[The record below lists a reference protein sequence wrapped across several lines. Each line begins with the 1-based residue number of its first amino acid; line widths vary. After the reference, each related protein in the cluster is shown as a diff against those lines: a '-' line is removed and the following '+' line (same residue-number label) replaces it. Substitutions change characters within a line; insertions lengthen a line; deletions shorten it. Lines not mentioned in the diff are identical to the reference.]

1 MTIDLSGRVAVVT
14 GAGGGLGREHALLLA
29 RRGAKVVVNDVG
41 GSVAGTG
48 ASATAAQAVVSEIR
62 AAGGEAI
69 ANASSVT
76 DYAAVEAMIEQAR
89 SLWGKVDILVNN
101 AGILRDKS
109 FSKMSLEDFRS
120 VMDVHLMGSVHC
132 TRAVWNYMRE
142 QSFGRIVM
150 TTSSSG
156 LFGNFGQA
164 NYGAAKLAL
173 VGLMQTLALE
183 GAKYNIR
190 VNCIAPSAGTRML
203 DGLMSD
209 EMLNLLPPAAV
220 SPGVL
225 ALVADDAPSRTILCA
240 GGGSY
245 ELAHITLTRGI
256 YVGTDEHSAERV
268 AENWGAIGDRAGEI
282 IPAAGILQSQIEIE
296 KCRAS
301 ADGSAQEHNRVGL
314 NHAATRGPWPTP

>member
-1 MTIDLSGRVAVVT
+1 MTIDLSGKVAVVT

-41 GSVAGTG
+41 GSVAGAG
-48 ASATAAQAVVSEIR
+48 ASSTAAEAVVAEIK

-76 DYAAVEAMIEQAR
+76 DYAAVQAMVGEAHA
-89 SLWGKVDILVNN
+89 LWGKVDILVNN

-109 FSKMSLEDFRS
+109 FSKMDLEDFRR
-120 VMDVHLMGSVHC
+120 VIDVHLMGSVHC
-132 TRAVWNYMRE
+132 TKAVWDHMKA
-142 QSFGRIVM
+142 QSYGRIVM

-156 LFGNFGQA
+156 LYGNFGQA

-183 GAKYNIR
+183 GAKHNIR

-203 DGLMSD
+203 DGLMSQ
-209 EMLNLLPPAAV
+209 ETLELLPASAV

-225 ALVADDAPSRTILCA
+225 ALVSDDAPSRTILCA
-240 GGGSY
+240 GGGAY
-245 ELAHITLTRGI
+245 EQAHITLTRGI
-256 YVGTDEHSAERV
+256 YAGTDEYSAERV
-268 AENWGAIGDRAGEI
+268 AENWQAIADRSGEVV
-282 IPAAGILQSQIEIE
+282 PEGGFAQSQMEID
-296 KCRAS
+296 KS
-301 ADGSAQEHNRVGL
+301 KQF
-314 NHAATRGPWPTP
+314 AAVAKH